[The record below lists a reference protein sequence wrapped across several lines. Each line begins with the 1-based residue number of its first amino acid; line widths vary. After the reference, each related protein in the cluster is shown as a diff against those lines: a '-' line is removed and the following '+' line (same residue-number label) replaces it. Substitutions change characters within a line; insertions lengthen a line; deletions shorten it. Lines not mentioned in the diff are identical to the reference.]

1 MIEGSFHRES
11 SKFIL
16 RRITSSRDP
25 VLDYTLPDG
34 WEKVDGKWNQV
45 KLSQLKFEELFQ
57 KCLFIEMS
65 FGVLFKGMAD
75 NVKTILIS
83 SKFYF
88 RCG

>member
-1 MIEGSFHRES
+1 MELTAGVFLTSCENEEMIEGSFHTES

-45 KLSQLKFEELFQ
+45 KLSNLNLKNFFRM
-57 KCLFIEMS
+57 FIHRNEFWS
-65 FGVLFKGMAD
+65 
-75 NVKTILIS
+75 LIQ
-83 SKFYF
+83 
-88 RCG
+88 GHG